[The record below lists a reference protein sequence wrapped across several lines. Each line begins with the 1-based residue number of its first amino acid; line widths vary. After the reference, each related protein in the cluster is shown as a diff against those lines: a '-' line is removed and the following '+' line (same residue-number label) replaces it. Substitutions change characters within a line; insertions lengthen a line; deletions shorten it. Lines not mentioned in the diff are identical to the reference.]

1 MRGACCMFAGHPGGK
16 LLCLGVAAALVLAE
30 DFCLDEVVS
39 SVLTAGGKQDIAI
52 QCHFACCHDLSCNTA
67 VSGQS
72 LLFLLIAGSKIFV
85 YLHQN

>member
-30 DFCLDEVVS
+30 AFCLDEVVS

-52 QCHFACCHDLSCNTA
+52 QCHLAYS
-67 VSGQS
+67 S
-72 LLFLLIAGSKIFV
+72 LQLVGIYIGKPV
-85 YLHQN
+85 CYV